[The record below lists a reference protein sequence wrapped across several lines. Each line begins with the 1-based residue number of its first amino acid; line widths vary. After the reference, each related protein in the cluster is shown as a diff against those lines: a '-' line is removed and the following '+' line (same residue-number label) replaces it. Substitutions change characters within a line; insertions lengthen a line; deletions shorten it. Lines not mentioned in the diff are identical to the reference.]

1 MPFGE
6 LAEMEQCCQKM
17 CETTLAMLRKA
28 LALNGAHHKF
38 INYAIAW
45 IDPGVVDSG
54 VTVNRKCGK
63 EARKSRRRL
72 DEKRTISLQ
81 KHQV

>member
-1 MPFGE
+1 LPLGE

-28 LALNGAHHKF
+28 LALNGANHKF

-45 IDPGVVDSG
+45 IDPGVVDQ
-54 VTVNRKCGK
+54 
-63 EARKSRRRL
+63 A
-72 DEKRTISLQ
+72 
-81 KHQV
+81 